1 MKRGPLRICSDVA
14 MDTSHNPIAPGPFSE
29 RERVDKL
36 KEIYDNSDDALWQ
49 RLVYEPL
56 HAGWHLANIGGRGIL
71 DFAVR
76 FGHIETQS
84 HVLDMCCGSGDACL
98 YVARNFGCS
107 VTGVDANESQIARA
121 RRRLEDRR
129 QGLSIY
135 FVTADV
141 RTWKPE
147 RAYDLVYSLDSFG
160 LIPDLS
166 SVLRTSLSALR
177 TGGSLVLADVVAG
190 PNITAD
196 LRRFMLAVDGI
207 VSLPTVDEY
216 VPLLSQAG
224 FQKPDVLDL
233 TDLAERSFEIIHR
246 TAMSLNGTA
255 FPHLPGARLVEWRE
269 LSARYRNAF
278 ASRELRYI
286 QINTTA

>member
-1 MKRGPLRICSDVA
+1 MA
-14 MDTSHNPIAPGPFSE
+14 TSHNPVTPGPFSE
-29 RERVDKL
+29 RERADKL
-36 KEIYDNSDDALWQ
+36 REIYDNSDDALWQ

-71 DFAVR
+71 DFAAR
-76 FGHIETQS
+76 FGHIETES

-98 YVARNFGCS
+98 YVAENFGCK

-121 RRRLEDRR
+121 RRRLEGRR
-129 QGLSIY
+129 PGVDVH

-160 LIPDLS
+160 LIPDLPG
-166 SVLRTSLSALR
+166 VLRTSLSALA

-190 PNITAD
+190 PNITVD

-216 VPLLSQAG
+216 VPLISKAG
-224 FQKPDVLDL
+224 FLKPDVLDL
-233 TDLAERSFEIIHR
+233 TDLAERSFEKIHR
-246 TAMSLNGTA
+246 VAVSSKATA
-255 FPHLPGARLVEWRE
+255 FPNLPSARLIEWRE

-286 QINTTA
+286 QISTTA

>member
-1 MKRGPLRICSDVA
+1 MNGFERA
-14 MDTSHNPIAPGPFSE
+14 EHNAIPPGPFSE
-29 RERVDKL
+29 LERADKVR
-36 KEIYDNSDDALWQ
+36 EIYDNSDDELWQ

-56 HAGWHLANIGGRGIL
+56 HAGYHLANIGGRRIL
-71 DFAVR
+71 DFAAR
-76 FGHIETQS
+76 FGRIETQS
-84 HVLDMCCGSGDACL
+84 HVLDMCCGSGDASL
-98 YVARNFGCS
+98 YFARNFGCK

-121 RRRLEDRR
+121 RRRLDDCRR
-129 QGLSIY
+129 PGLDVC
-135 FVTADV
+135 FVTADA

-160 LIPDLS
+160 LIPDLPG
-166 SVLRTSLSALR
+166 VLRTSLSALR

-190 PNITAD
+190 PNMTDD

-207 VSLPTVDEY
+207 VSLPTPDEY
-216 VPLLSQAG
+216 VSLISKTG

-233 TDLAERSFEIIHR
+233 TDLAERSFEKIHR
-246 TAMSLNGTA
+246 VAVSLKATA
-255 FPHLPGARLVEWRE
+255 FPNLPGARLIEWRE

-286 QINTTA
+286 QISTTA